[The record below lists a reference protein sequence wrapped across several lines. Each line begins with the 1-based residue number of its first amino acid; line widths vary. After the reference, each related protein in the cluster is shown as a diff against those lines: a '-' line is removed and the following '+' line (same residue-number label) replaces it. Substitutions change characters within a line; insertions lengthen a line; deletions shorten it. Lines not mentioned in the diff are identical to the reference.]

1 MDYVDMVLRWLQSLN
16 EGKWSS
22 RHVSLIQLVLDP
34 WSLEGLEPPEE
45 QELLLRASSRIDK
58 DFLSLESQTSE
69 LSLTSFRPCC
79 SLERARG
86 RRWDSGQ

>member
-1 MDYVDMVLRWLQSLN
+1 MDFVEMVLRWLQSLI
-16 EGKWSS
+16 EEKWSS

-45 QELLLRASSRIDK
+45 QELLLRAKFQNRQG
-58 DFLSLESQTSE
+58 FLSLESQTSE
-69 LSLTSFRPCC
+69 LSRTSFRPRC